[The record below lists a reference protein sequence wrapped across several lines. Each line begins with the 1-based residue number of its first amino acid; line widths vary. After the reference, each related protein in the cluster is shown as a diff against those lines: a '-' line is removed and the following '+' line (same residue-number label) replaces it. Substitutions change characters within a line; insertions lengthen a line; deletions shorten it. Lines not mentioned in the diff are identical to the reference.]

1 MRLPLSIIWMPS
13 VQRSISETAPLS
25 INFEPFLLHSSDRKP
40 FNCCIDAG
48 LTLEL
53 YAILEMNIILMLLF
67 LCLRQI
73 SIISL
78 QISLVDLTLLI
89 KSFIPTCMTA
99 VSYVLSSREGV
110 VWRFYCLAFTPG
122 NAFKETSFF
131 MTELYSPIRKFF
143 KMLSIKRTIF
153 LRFLVTTLLKV
164 DCIFFER
171 CFKLMI
177 IPIFMDI

>member
-1 MRLPLSIIWMPS
+1 MPS

-25 INFEPFLLHSSDRKP
+25 ITFEPFLLHWSDGKP

-53 YAILEMNIILMLLF
+53 YAILEMNIILTLLF

-89 KSFIPTCMTA
+89 KSFIPTCMAA
-99 VSYVLSSREGV
+99 VSYVLSSRKGV
-110 VWRFYCLAFTPG
+110 VWWFYYLAFTPG
-122 NAFKETSFF
+122 NAFKETSSFF

-164 DCIFFER
+164 DCIFL
-171 CFKLMI
+171 KGALSWW
-177 IPIFMDI
+177 